1 MRKLLTIFMLTVSLN
16 GLRAQ
21 GFGSDGIG
29 LRTNILYD
37 VALVPNIGVEWGV
50 RDQWTMVAN
59 GMYVWWKN
67 DPRHRYWRIASA
79 DLELRR
85 WLGSRFNNYL
95 RKGLHAGA
103 YVAAYRYDLEF
114 GGEGQMGDF
123 NWGFGATLGYAV
135 PLARKLSLD
144 FNLGVGYIGGP
155 YKKYVPIDDCYVW
168 QSDRWRWYFG
178 PTKAEIT
185 LVWHIELQGRGGGS
199 W

>member
-67 DPRHRYWRIASA
+67 RSH
-79 DLELRR
+79 
-85 WLGSRFNNYL
+85 
-95 RKGLHAGA
+95 
-103 YVAAYRYDLEF
+103 
-114 GGEGQMGDF
+114 
-123 NWGFGATLGYAV
+123 
-135 PLARKLSLD
+135 SLV
-144 FNLGVGYIGGP
+144 VGH
-155 YKKYVPIDDCYVW
+155 
-168 QSDRWRWYFG
+168 
-178 PTKAEIT
+178 
-185 LVWHIELQGRGGGS
+185 L
-199 W
+199 

>member
-135 PLARKLSLD
+135 PLARKLS
-144 FNLGVGYIGGP
+144 P

>member
-1 MRKLLTIFMLTVSLN
+1 MIRLLIC
-16 GLRAQ
+16 
-21 GFGSDGIG
+21 
-29 LRTNILYD
+29 
-37 VALVPNIGVEWGV
+37 
-50 RDQWTMVAN
+50 
-59 GMYVWWKN
+59 
-67 DPRHRYWRIASA
+67 
-79 DLELRR
+79 
-85 WLGSRFNNYL
+85 SRFNNYL